1 MEKFSLTDM
10 KGGWFVG
17 AFSPTALSS
26 SECEVACKHYK
37 AGDHEAAHFHK
48 IATEVTLIASGRV
61 RMNGIEYVSGDI
73 IRIAPGEATDFHAL
87 EATTTLVVKIPCVAG
102 DKYLVGPA

>member
-1 MEKFSLTDM
+1 MEKFALSDM

-17 AFSPTALSS
+17 AFSPTALASS
-26 SECEVACKHYK
+26 ACEVACKHYR
-37 AGDHEAAHFHK
+37 AGDHEPTHLHK

-61 RMNGIEYVSGDI
+61 RMNGVEYGAGDI

-87 EATTTLVVKIPCVAG
+87 EPTTTMVVKIPSVAG
-102 DKYLVGPA
+102 DKYMV